1 MRAPISALAAPGN
14 NSCRKHGFSDDNLRR
29 DEWTRENGVGTDAAR
44 RLAGTGLLHI
54 HFSDCELDVAAFE
67 LRRGGQPCPV
77 EPQVFEMLLY
87 LARNPDRLVTKSDLI
102 ENVWGGRI
110 VSDSTLASRIKS
122 ARRAIG
128 DDGEQQRLIR
138 TVHGRGVRFI
148 GEIREERAPD
158 LETADAVSEGA
169 E

>member
-1 MRAPISALAAPGN
+1 MA
-14 NSCRKHGFSDDNLRR
+14 
-29 DEWTRENGVGTDAAR
+29 E
-44 RLAGTGLLHI
+44 TGSLHI
-54 HFSDCELDVAAFE
+54 HISDCEIDVAAFE
-67 LRRGGQPCPV
+67 RRRGGQPCPV
-77 EPQVFEMLLY
+77 EPQVFERLLY

-148 GEIREERAPD
+148 GEIREEREPV
-158 LETADAVSEGA
+158 LETGA
-169 E
+169 EAAAGAEPDRVQTQPAIAVLPFANISGDPG

>member
-1 MRAPISALAAPGN
+1 MV
-14 NSCRKHGFSDDNLRR
+14 
-29 DEWTRENGVGTDAAR
+29 E
-44 RLAGTGLLHI
+44 TGPLHI
-54 HFSDCELDVAAFE
+54 HFSDCEIDVAAFE

-77 EPQVFEMLLY
+77 EPQVFELLLY

-148 GEIREERAPD
+148 GEIREEREPL
-158 LETADAVSEGA
+158 LETGGEIAATGQQERPQI
-169 E
+169 